1 MRQGPA
7 RRWIERVHVKK
18 KAWLAI
24 NLVGGL
30 AVLGSYVHGLA
41 THPETRNGLWGS
53 IPPELQA
60 VYNVTMWL
68 AAGGYFFFSYYFLV
82 RTDAD
87 EVRFGRFGFGLINGL
102 YALVMVTSA
111 LWMPLTFA
119 YFDNPTPGIWL
130 AVRLDLLGVAVGSIG
145 LMIAL
150 FTMRPRAEGLAGVL
164 ALLGLLLFALQTAFL
179 DPLVWPQF
187 F

>member
-1 MRQGPA
+1 MHPL
-7 RRWIERVHVKK
+7 KK
-18 KAWLAI
+18 TWLAI
-24 NLVGGL
+24 NAVGGA

-41 THPETRNGLWGS
+41 THPETRNELWGS
-53 IPPELQA
+53 MPPELQA
-60 VYNVTMWL
+60 VYGVTMWL
-68 AAGGYFFFSYYFLV
+68 AAGGYFVFSYYFLA

-87 EVRFGRFGFGLINGL
+87 DVRFGRFGFGLLNAL
-102 YALVMVTSA
+102 YALIMVASA

-119 YFDNPTPGIWL
+119 YLAEPSRGMWL
-130 AVRLDLLGVAVGSIG
+130 VVRVDLLCVAAGSLG

-150 FTMRPRAEGLAGVL
+150 FTMKPRAQGLAGVL
-164 ALLGLLLFALQTAFL
+164 AMLGLLLFLVQTAFL

>member
-1 MRQGPA
+1 MHAQ
-7 RRWIERVHVKK
+7 K

-24 NLVGGL
+24 NVAGGA

-41 THPETRNGLWGS
+41 THPQMRDALWGT
-53 IPPELQA
+53 IPDPLKA
-60 VYNVTMWL
+60 VYGVTMWL
-68 AAGGYFFFSYYFLV
+68 AAGGYFFFSYYFFF

-87 EVRFGRFGFGLINGL
+87 TVRFGKRLGFGLVNAL

-119 YFDNPTPGIWL
+119 YLQSPTRTLWL
-130 AVRLDLLGVAVGSIG
+130 LLRGDLFGVAVGSIG
-145 LMIAL
+145 LIVAL
-150 FTMRPRAEGLAGVL
+150 FTMRPRARGPDGVL

-179 DPLVWPQF
+179 DPIVWPQF

>member
-1 MRQGPA
+1 MHPQ
-7 RRWIERVHVKK
+7 K

-24 NLVGGL
+24 NVVGGA
-30 AVLGSYVHGLA
+30 AVLGSYAHGLL
-41 THPETRNGLWGS
+41 THPQTRNALWGS
-53 IPPELQA
+53 MPDELKA
-60 VYNVTMWL
+60 IYGVTMWV
-68 AAGGYFFFSYYFLV
+68 AAGGYFLFSYYFLV

-87 EVRFGRFGFGLINGL
+87 TVRIGRRGFGLINALYGL
-102 YALVMVTSA
+102 IMVTSA

-119 YFDNPTPGIWL
+119 FLDNPSTGGWIAVRIDLL
-130 AVRLDLLGVAVGSIG
+130 AVGVGSIG
-145 LMIAL
+145 LMIVL
-150 FTMRPRAEGLAGVL
+150 FIMKPRAEGVSGVL

>member
-1 MRQGPA
+1 MHP
-7 RRWIERVHVKK
+7 KK

-24 NLVGGL
+24 NVVGGA

-41 THPETRNGLWGS
+41 THPETRNALWGT

-68 AAGGYFFFSYYFLV
+68 AAAGYFFFSYHFFV
-82 RTDAD
+82 RADAE
-87 EVRFGRFGFGLINGL
+87 EVRIGRFGFGLINGL
-102 YALVMVTSA
+102 YALIMVTSA

-119 YFDNPTPGIWL
+119 YLDNPSPMMWL
-130 AVRLDLLGVAVGSIG
+130 AVRVDLLLVGVGSIG
-145 LMIAL
+145 LLIAL
-150 FTMRPRAEGLAGVL
+150 FTIKPRAQGLAGVL
-164 ALLGLLLFALQTAFL
+164 AMLGLLLFALQTAFL